1 MEQTIEQVIEVAEEK
16 MQKAI
21 QSIQAELASIRTGRA
36 NPKILDRII
45 VNYYG
50 TATHLNQMANI
61 SVPDPQSLLI
71 QPYDK
76 SAMGDIEKA
85 ITISDLG
92 LTPNND
98 GQVIRINIPTLT
110 EERRKDLTK
119 VVKKAGEEGKVAIR
133 NIRREATD
141 QAKKLEKSENLP
153 EDMVKRQLEDIQKL
167 TDKYSAQ
174 VDKMVDEKDKELMSL

>member
-1 MEQTIEQVIEVAEEK
+1 
-16 MQKAI
+16 
-21 QSIQAELASIRTGRA
+21 
-36 NPKILDRII
+36 
-45 VNYYG
+45 
-50 TATHLNQMANI
+50 
-61 SVPDPQSLLI
+61 
-71 QPYDK
+71 
-76 SAMGDIEKA
+76 MGDIEKA